1 MAKLLGTELSTR
13 MYRITSAFNDALYSA
28 TNEPSLG
35 MYRIQEH
42 VSVTV
47 PRLVEQQQYLRENC
61 QRVEGASYD
70 IEYDTKT
77 LKDMAGITQFT
88 GIRNKY
94 IDVSIFVCLYI
105 FCLSELYC
113 CLYSLH
119 FLSGYLAN
127 ERCCPL
133 LYMYTA
139 ILSSIQT

>member
-1 MAKLLGTELSTR
+1 MAKLLPVLGTELSTR
-13 MYRITSAFNDALYSA
+13 MYRVTAAFNDALYSA

-94 IDVSIFVCLYI
+94 IDISMYMHICWFIHFAL
-105 FCLSELYC
+105 FELYC

-119 FLSGYLAN
+119 FCLD
-127 ERCCPL
+127 
-133 LYMYTA
+133 T
-139 ILSSIQT
+139 